1 MRLVWDSEDRNA
13 TLVNVAGNVNAN
25 AAAADIL
32 KILHASSIDGEL
44 LRYLRFRC
52 ALLAS
57 VTKAAEG
64 DVHLARGQALP
75 IELWTYRIVNDTV
88 TVNK

>member
-1 MRLVWDSEDRNA
+1 MLLRPIFSEYWM
-13 TLVNVAGNVNAN
+13 
-25 AAAADIL
+25 
-32 KILHASSIDGEL
+32 SSIDGEL
-44 LRYLRFRC
+44 LRHLRFRC

-57 VTKAAEG
+57 AKKAVEG
-64 DVHLARGQALP
+64 DVHLARGRALP